1 MKSNGEAIAAANM
14 GMKIVVLK
22 KKNFGGIFDATKRMM
37 TNMKRIINDV
47 TVLATTAVNINAI
60 KQQNFTRGSIF

>member
-1 MKSNGEAIAAANM
+1 MKSNGKAITAANI

-22 KKNFGGIFDATKRMM
+22 KKNFGGIFDASERMTTNVKRMAS
-37 TNMKRIINDV
+37 DV
-47 TVLATTAVNINAI
+47 TVLATTAVNIIAM